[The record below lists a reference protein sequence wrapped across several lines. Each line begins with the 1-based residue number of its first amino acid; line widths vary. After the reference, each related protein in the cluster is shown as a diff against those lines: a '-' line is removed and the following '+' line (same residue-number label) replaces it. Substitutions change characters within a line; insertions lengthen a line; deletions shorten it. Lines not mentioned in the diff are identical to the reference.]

1 MSSNTQ
7 TQEQGQGQQQQDQ
20 QQHQANAD
28 VVANVEITENT
39 TSPLVDQVVPVQT
52 NNILFANGNTT
63 IPSVDQA
70 SADHVPVDQTAVDQI
85 NANDNSSDDDSGM
98 IMQRKPK
105 QPRTKAKTAKVP
117 QIPIVTKHVRRSSSE
132 SPQAHTPTVAEAL
145 DQLIDGPPQY
155 GDIRFPDSDSG
166 SDTETNIGSP
176 VSIRGGH
183 EGFHRVPKCKDIALY
198 REILEDESVDVVYK
212 SWFANEIRI
221 NANPADVDY
230 ARFVKEQAEA
240 RAQAQGRRAQ

>member
-7 TQEQGQGQQQQDQ
+7 TQEQGQGQQQQD

-145 DQLIDGPPQY
+145 DRLIDGPPQY

-176 VSIRGGH
+176 VSIRGH
-183 EGFHRVPKCKDIALY
+183 EGFHRVHKCKDIALY

-230 ARFVKEQAEA
+230 ARFVKEQADA